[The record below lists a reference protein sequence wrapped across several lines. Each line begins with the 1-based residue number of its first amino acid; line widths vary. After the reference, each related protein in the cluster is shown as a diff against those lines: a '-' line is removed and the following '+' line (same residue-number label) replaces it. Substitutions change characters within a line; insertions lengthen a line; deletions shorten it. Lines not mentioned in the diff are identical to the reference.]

1 MMQCPL
7 CGCFKTKQI
16 IRQADWKIYSCHN
29 CTNAWTE
36 PAPKKIMYDEV
47 DFHASTIDV
56 KNQYLSR
63 SVDDLPQ
70 EWQYSVKMQAQ
81 LLARHLKP
89 GSRVLEIGCGEGI
102 LLYEISKLGFIVKGI
117 EPSKAAAKRG
127 IEKGIDVVQGYFPH
141 PKLCETF
148 DAVVI
153 SHVLEHLPN
162 PIETLNQVAKIAPEG
177 YLLLIQTNYHGLVPR
192 LARYK
197 WNWMPDQHYWH
208 FTPKGLMFITQNL
221 VSNITFNLVECEFSS
236 LVHIKKSKLVA
247 NIASLFPDLQDQF
260 HLLLKIT

>member
-7 CGCFKTKQI
+7 CGYFKTKQI
-16 IRQADWKIYSCHN
+16 INQADWKIYSCQN
-29 CTNAWTE
+29 CTNAWTD
-36 PAPKKIMYDEV
+36 PAPKEVIYEEV
-47 DFHASTIDV
+47 DFHASTVDIE
-56 KNQYLSR
+56 NQYLSR

-70 EWQYSVKMQAQ
+70 EWQSSVKMQAQ

-89 GSRVLEIGCGEGI
+89 DSRVLEIGCGEGI
-102 LLYEISKLGFIVKGI
+102 LLYEISKLGFLVKGI

-127 IEKGIDVVQGYFPH
+127 IEKGIDIVQGYFPH
-141 PKLCETF
+141 PNLCETF
-148 DAVVI
+148 DAVVM

-177 YLLLIQTNYHGLVPR
+177 YLLLVQTNYQGLVPK

-208 FTPKGLMFITQNL
+208 FTPRGLKYITENL
-221 VSNITFNLVECEFSS
+221 ILNISFNSVECEFS
-236 LVHIKKSKLVA
+236 
-247 NIASLFPDLQDQF
+247 
-260 HLLLKIT
+260 